1 MSNIAQAAHVTQI
14 DETPAHELSRNI
26 KEAFGKALNSES
38 EIDPDVLT
46 MVGMS
51 GGKYRHF
58 INNLIRGLPN
68 PSYLEVGC
76 WTGSTLCSAI
86 SRNRVRATGID
97 NWSEFGGPKDQF
109 LANVNRFK
117 VPEAH
122 VTFVECDFRKLDIA
136 SLGTF
141 NVYLFDGPHAYQDHC
156 DGLVHAARALTRQ
169 FIRII
174 DDWNWEPVRR
184 GSLAAIKA
192 LNLSLKYSLE
202 IRTTL
207 DGTHGPVIGHL
218 SDWHNGYFFSVLEK
232 A

>member
-1 MSNIAQAAHVTQI
+1 
-14 DETPAHELSRNI
+14 
-26 KEAFGKALNSES
+26 
-38 EIDPDVLT
+38 

-122 VTFVECDFRKLDIA
+122 VTFVECDFA
-136 SLGTF
+136 SWTSRALAPSMSISSTARTPIE
-141 NVYLFDGPHAYQDHC
+141 Y
-156 DGLVHAARALTRQ
+156 DGLMHAAPALTRQ
-169 FIRII
+169 FILII

-202 IRTTL
+202 IRTPRAGDRAFERL
-207 DGTHGPVIGHL
+207 AQRLLLLG
-218 SDWHNGYFFSVLEK
+218 

>member
-1 MSNIAQAAHVTQI
+1 M
-14 DETPAHELSRNI
+14 
-26 KEAFGKALNSES
+26 
-38 EIDPDVLT
+38 
-46 MVGMS
+46 
-51 GGKYRHF
+51 
-58 INNLIRGLPN
+58 
-68 PSYLEVGC
+68 
-76 WTGSTLCSAI
+76 
-86 SRNRVRATGID
+86 RATGID

-109 LANVNRFK
+109 LANVNQL

-122 VTFVECDFRKLDIA
+122 VSGMRLRKLDIA

-141 NVYLFDGPHAYQDHC
+141 NVYLFDGPHAYQDHY
-156 DGLVHAARALTRQ
+156 DGLVHAAPALTRQ
-169 FIRII
+169 FILII

-207 DGTHGPVIGHL
+207 DGTHGPVDRTFERLAQRLLLLG
-218 SDWHNGYFFSVLEK
+218 

>member
-1 MSNIAQAAHVTQI
+1 
-14 DETPAHELSRNI
+14 
-26 KEAFGKALNSES
+26 
-38 EIDPDVLT
+38 

-51 GGKYRHF
+51 GGKYPHF

-122 VTFVECDFRKLDIA
+122 VTFVECVSQAGHREPWHLQCL
-136 SLGTF
+136 SLRR
-141 NVYLFDGPHAYQDHC
+141 P
-156 DGLVHAARALTRQ
+156 ARLS
-169 FIRII
+169 
-174 DDWNWEPVRR
+174 
-184 GSLAAIKA
+184 GSL
-192 LNLSLKYSLE
+192 
-202 IRTTL
+202 
-207 DGTHGPVIGHL
+207 
-218 SDWHNGYFFSVLEK
+218 
-232 A
+232 

>member
-58 INNLIRGLPN
+58 VNNLIRGLPN

-109 LANVNRFK
+109 LANVNQL

-122 VTFVECDFRKLDIA
+122 VSGMRLRKLDIA

-141 NVYLFDGPHAYQDHC
+141 NVYLFDGPHVYQDHC
-156 DGLVHAARALTRQ
+156 DGLVHAARALHA
-169 FIRII
+169 
-174 DDWNWEPVRR
+174 
-184 GSLAAIKA
+184 SSSA
-192 LNLSLKYSLE
+192 S
-202 IRTTL
+202 
-207 DGTHGPVIGHL
+207 
-218 SDWHNGYFFSVLEK
+218 
-232 A
+232 

>member
-1 MSNIAQAAHVTQI
+1 MSNIVQAAHVTQI

-97 NWSEFGGPKDQF
+97 NWSEFGGPKDKF
-109 LANVNRFK
+109 LANVNQL

-122 VTFVECDFRKLDIA
+122 VTFVECDFA
-136 SLGTF
+136 SWTS
-141 NVYLFDGPHAYQDHC
+141 
-156 DGLVHAARALTRQ
+156 RALAPSMSISSTARTS
-169 FIRII
+169 IRITMT
-174 DDWNWEPVRR
+174 
-184 GSLAAIKA
+184 GSCTPPA
-192 LNLSLKYSLE
+192 
-202 IRTTL
+202 
-207 DGTHGPVIGHL
+207 P
-218 SDWHNGYFFSVLEK
+218 
-232 A
+232 